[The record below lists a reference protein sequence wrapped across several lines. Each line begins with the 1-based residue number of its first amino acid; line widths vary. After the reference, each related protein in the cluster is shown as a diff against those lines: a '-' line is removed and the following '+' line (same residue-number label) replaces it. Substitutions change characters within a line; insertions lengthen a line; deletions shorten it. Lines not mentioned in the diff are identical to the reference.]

1 MPSRLVAA
9 EPYPWPYDG
18 NLRADNTAMMIID
31 MQTDFCGIGG
41 YVDGMGY
48 DLSLTRAPIEPIKA
62 LLAAMRRAGFHIIHT
77 REGHRPD
84 LSDLAENK
92 RWRSR
97 RIGAGIGD
105 LGPCGRILVRGEPGW
120 EIISDLAPLSG
131 EPIIDK
137 PGKGSFCATDL
148 ELMLRLR
155 GIANL
160 VLTGIT
166 TDGGYAEMMIAE
178 ARALV
183 LIPDELKSEDAAPLV
198 CAGITTFNALRNAGR
213 AGDTVAIQGIGGL
226 GHLGVQFARKMGF
239 RTVAI
244 GGGPDKEHLANKL
257 GAHIYVDAKAE
268 DAAAALQKLG
278 GAQVILATAPSGSAI
293 GSLLPGLAVRGK
305 LVAVGVSED
314 PIPLN
319 GVPLIFGGRSV
330 VGSLTGRAIE
340 TQDTL
345 DFSVLADV
353 RPIIETLPLAKA
365 EEAYRRMMEGKARF
379 RMVLTMT

>member
-1 MPSRLVAA
+1 M
-9 EPYPWPYDG
+9 G
-18 NLRADNTAMMIID
+18 NTYRAVEI
-31 MQTDFCGIGG
+31 
-41 YVDGMGY
+41 
-48 DLSLTRAPIEPIKA
+48 SAPGTF
-62 LLAAMRRAGFHIIHT
+62 RAGERTVTTPGPGQVRIRVEACGVCHSDAATVEAQFPGLSYP
-77 REGHRPD
+77 RVPGHE
-84 LSDLAENK
+84 A
-92 RWRSR
+92 
-97 RIGAGIGD
+97 I
-105 LGPCGRILVRGEPGW
+105 GRIEEIGPGVTTWKVGQRVGVGFFGGEDGTCVACRRGE
-120 EIISDLAPLSG
+120 SAYCQN
-131 EPIIDK
+131 PI
-137 PGKGSFCATDL
+137 
-148 ELMLRLR
+148 M
-155 GIANL
+155 
-160 VLTGIT
+160 TGIT

-198 CAGITTFNALRNAGR
+198 CAGVTTFNALRNAGR

-239 RTVAI
+239 RKVAI

-268 DAAAALQKLG
+268 NAAAALQKLG

-340 TQDTL
+340 TQGTL